1 MWKGDNNISMNIY
14 FDTEF
19 TGLHKNTTLISIGLI
34 SEDDKTFYAELN
46 DYDKSQ
52 VDDWIQENVIDNL
65 KYNKKE
71 LNEIASVNGNNIF
84 RSRIVGNKDEIKEGL
99 NEWLSQFD
107 SVELISDV
115 CHYDMILFID
125 LFRNA
130 FHIPN
135 NVCPC
140 CYDINQDISIYYNI
154 TLQEAF
160 DKSREEILKENNIKI
175 NGDKHNSLYD
185 AKVIKEIYKC
195 IYVKE
200 KK

>member
-1 MWKGDNNISMNIY
+1 MNIY

-19 TGLHKNTTLISIGLI
+19 TGLHKNTTLISIGMI
-34 SEDDKTFYAELN
+34 SEDNKTFYAEFN

-52 VDDWIQENVIDNL
+52 VDSWIQRNVIDNL

-71 LNEIASVNGNNIF
+71 FNEELHEITTVNGNNIF
-84 RSRIVGNKDEIKEGL
+84 KSRIVGYKDEIKEEL
-99 NEWLSQFD
+99 YEWLSQFD
-107 SVELISDV
+107 SVELVSDV

-125 LFRNA
+125 LFGNA

-140 CYDINQDISIYYNI
+140 CYDINQDISKKYNI
-154 TLQEAF
+154 TIQEAF
-160 DKSREEILKENNIKI
+160 NKSREEILKENNIEI

-195 IYVKE
+195 VKE
-200 KK
+200 

>member
-34 SEDDKTFYAELN
+34 SEDNKTFYAELN

-115 CHYDMILFID
+115 CHYDMILFVD
-125 LFRNA
+125 LFGNA

-160 DKSREEILKENNIKI
+160 DKSREEILKENNIEI

-195 IYVKE
+195 VKE
-200 KK
+200 